1 MHAIYRVISFS
12 LTAAIAGGQLQG
24 CTTEDASGGT
34 TKSGTGGST
43 GTGPTNNTG
52 ASTSTSG
59 GSTNTSSTSITGTCA
74 TSAKMTSPTIAT
86 FNNCTLGAITDTVG
100 CTVAAI
106 GGTSLFGGTFSYNDG
121 TGNPA
126 FSVVSGHAGNAIG
139 LTSTQNATAYGG
151 GIGIWTS
158 GCLNAT
164 SYSGVTFW
172 TRGIAPNSG
181 TASIA
186 LTWAPTTP
194 VTPAAGVKYTGTC
207 PGDSTT
213 CTQPKYTF
221 PVTDTW
227 TQVHAK
233 WADFKGGVAAGTS
246 MTPDGGNLIQFQWD
260 IGLLF
265 TLDAAT
271 NAYVPA
277 PAPYELQLD
286 DFAFE

>member
-1 MHAIYRVISFS
+1 MHAIHWAISFS
-12 LTAAIAGGQLQG
+12 VTAAIAGSQLIG
-24 CTTEDASGGT
+24 CTTDNAPDGT
-34 TKSGTGGST
+34 NKSGTGGST
-43 GTGPTNNTG
+43 GTGTASSTG
-52 ASTSTSG
+52 TGTSTSG
-59 GSTNTSSTSITGTCA
+59 GSTSTSSTSVTGTCA
-74 TSAKMTSPTIAT
+74 ILTKITSPTIAT
-86 FNNCTLGAITDTVG
+86 FDNCTLGAITDTSP
-100 CTVAAI
+100 CSVAAI
-106 GGTSLFGGTFSYNDG
+106 GATLLFGGTFAYNDG
-121 TGNPA
+121 TGNPT
-126 FSVVSGHAGNAIG
+126 FSVVNGHAGNAIG

-151 GIGIWTS
+151 GMGLWTN

-181 TASIA
+181 TASIT
-186 LTWAPTTP
+186 LFWAATTP
-194 VTPAAGVKYTGTC
+194 VTPAVGVKYSGTC
-207 PGDSTT
+207 PGDLTT

-233 WADFKGGVAAGTS
+233 WADFKGGAAVGTPL
-246 MTPDGGNLIQFQWD
+246 TPDGGNLFQFQWD

-271 NAYVPA
+271 NTYVPV